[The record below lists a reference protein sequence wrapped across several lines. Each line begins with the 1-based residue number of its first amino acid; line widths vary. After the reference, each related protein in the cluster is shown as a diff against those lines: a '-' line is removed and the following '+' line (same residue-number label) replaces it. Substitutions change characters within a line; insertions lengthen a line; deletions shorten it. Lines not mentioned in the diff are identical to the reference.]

1 MPVEK
6 LMEKRMSIRKYS
18 SRPIDFNKIAEIC
31 NVARLTPCASNI
43 PTVKIVIIA
52 DKDKIKE
59 ITQATQQPFVGGAR
73 TIILVCSDLK
83 NLKRIHG
90 EEGISI
96 YSRQQAGA
104 AIQNMLLKITELGLA
119 SCWVGWFDK
128 NAIKRI
134 CKIPDNIQ
142 IEAVLPLAHPLNKKA
157 KPKKKIGLKEICFYE
172 KWNQK
177 EKKIEKLSGN

>member
-1 MPVEK
+1 MTIEK
-6 LMEKRMSIRKYS
+6 LMEKRTSIRKYS
-18 SRPIDFNKIAEIC
+18 SRPVNFNKIAEIC
-31 NVARLTPCASNI
+31 NAARLIPSASNI
-43 PTVKIVIIA
+43 QTIKLIVIVN
-52 DKDKIKE
+52 KDKIQE

-90 EEGISI
+90 EEGVIV

-119 SCWVGWFDK
+119 SCWVGWFDE

-142 IEAVLPLAHPLNKKA
+142 IEAILPIANPLNKKA
-157 KPKKKIGLKEICFYE
+157 KPKKKLGLKEMCFYE
-172 KWNQK
+172 KWKQT
-177 EKKIEKLSGN
+177 EKKPDKLSGH